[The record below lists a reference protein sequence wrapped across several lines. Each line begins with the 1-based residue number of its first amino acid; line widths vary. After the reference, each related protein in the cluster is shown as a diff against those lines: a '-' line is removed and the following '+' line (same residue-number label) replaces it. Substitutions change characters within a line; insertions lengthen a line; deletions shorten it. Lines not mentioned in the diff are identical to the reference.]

1 MPDLRHTRK
10 QLKTVIAVLVGVN
23 VVAALLYFSPVIGS
37 AETRRQ
43 DLNRLQAE
51 LTTKTRAAIPL
62 ENLPDKVKI
71 ASGQISD
78 FYKDRLPSQNSQIA
92 SELGKVA
99 AATGVRIEQER
110 YKSEDNNTH
119 EQTIPGLEPVILEAD
134 LGGNYTAL
142 AKFINA
148 LERDQMF
155 FIINDVTLGGEPQG
169 AVKLSVS
176 LETYMRTGL

>member
-10 QLKTVIAVLVGVN
+10 QLKTTIAILVGVN
-23 VVAALLYFSPVIGS
+23 IVLALAYFSPLIGS

-43 DLNRLQAE
+43 DLTRLQVE

-62 ENLPDKVKI
+62 ENLPDKVQT
-71 ASGQISD
+71 ASQQIND

-99 AATGVRIEQER
+99 AANGVSIEQER
-110 YKSEDNNTH
+110 YKSADTQKEPS
-119 EQTIPGLEPVILEAD
+119 IPGLEPVILEAD
-134 LGGNYTAL
+134 LGGNYTAI

-155 FIINDVTLGGEPQG
+155 FIINDVTLGGDPRG
-169 AVKLSVS
+169 PVKLSVS
-176 LETYMRTGL
+176 LETFLKVGS